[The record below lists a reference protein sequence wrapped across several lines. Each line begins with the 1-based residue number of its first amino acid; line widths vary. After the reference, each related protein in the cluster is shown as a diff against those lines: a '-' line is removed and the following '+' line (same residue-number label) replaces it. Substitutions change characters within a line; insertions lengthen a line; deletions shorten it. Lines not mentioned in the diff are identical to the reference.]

1 MDYIQKMKV
10 YMISSYPTEDCGISK
25 HTKEL
30 IEELGKIQVNVFS
43 RRIFFYREKL
53 SLFLW
58 IKFFYEALVMK
69 PEVIHI
75 QYTPTICGPVMPL
88 FLILMR
94 IFGRSKI
101 IITAHE
107 EPEAYLKYCPGI
119 VGFFFLFYEKSIYK
133 LAHQVLVHT
142 SHHRQGLQERYQL
155 EGNKIKLVSQGV
167 SKKNVNSWQVK
178 KVKEKYN
185 LEKKDIITF
194 FGFLRPNK
202 GIEYLILSFS
212 EIIKKRKNLILLIA
226 GSTVKIWS
234 KYPLQLKGLVKSLK
248 VDNYVKFTGFV
259 PNNEVPAL
267 FVVSKMIVMPYF
279 RSTQSA
285 VLHQAISCTRPVIV
299 SDVGGIGNFVKE
311 NNIGLVVPPKD
322 VESLTKAILN
332 LLDDKRK
339 LEMFKRNELKLRE
352 ILSWNN
358 IARLHMEIYKSV

>member
-1 MDYIQKMKV
+1 
-10 YMISSYPTEDCGISK
+10 MISSYPTEDCGISK
-25 HTKEL
+25 YTKEL
-30 IEELGKIQVNVFS
+30 IEELGKIQVSVFP

-58 IKFFYEALVMK
+58 LRFFFEVLVMK
-69 PEVIHI
+69 PEIIHI
-75 QYTPTICGPVMPL
+75 QYTPTICGPVIPL

-94 IFGRSKI
+94 ILGSSRI
-101 IITAHE
+101 IVTAHE
-107 EPEAYLKYCPGI
+107 APEAYLKYCPGI
-119 VGFFFLFYEKSIYK
+119 TSFFFLFYEKSIYK
-133 LAHQVLVHT
+133 LSHQVLVHT
-142 SHHRQGLQERYQL
+142 SLHREALQERYQL
-155 EGNKIKLVSQGV
+155 GENKIKLIPHGV
-167 SKKNVNSWQVK
+167 GKKSAYSWQVK
-178 KVKEKYN
+178 KVKEKYD

-234 KYPLQLKGLVKSLK
+234 KYPLQLKGLVKKLK
-248 VDNYVKFTGFV
+248 IDNYVKFTGFV

-267 FVVSKMIVMPYF
+267 FVVSKIIVMPYF

-299 SDVGGIGNFVKE
+299 SDVGGIGNFVKQ

-339 LEMFKRNELKLRE
+339 LEMFRENELKLRE
-352 ILSWNN
+352 ILSWDN
-358 IARLHMEIYKSV
+358 IARLHMKIYKSV